1 MDEELVKKKIGKK
14 EVDDAY
20 ARLQKYKAGKAA
32 LETRIVG
39 AEEWWKNNH
48 WQRFNSEFRNAND
61 PQPVSAWLFNSLIN
75 KHADFMDNYPC
86 PAILPRERSDEDT
99 AKILSQVVPVIL
111 DQNNFEQV
119 YNDCSWDKPKTGTAI
134 YGVFWNKEKE
144 NGLGDVDVKC
154 QDIMNIYWEPGIKD
168 IQRSKDVFTTELM
181 DLDELKEA
189 YPELEDKTVG
199 TGELI
204 KSEYIYDENIDTSN
218 KVQVIDWYYKKR
230 IMLATGGVKTVLHY
244 CKFIPGIVLYA
255 SEDDETCTNGWYEH
269 GKYTYQFHMETTACY
284 LLEQ

>member
-1 MDEELVKKKIGKK
+1 
-14 EVDDAY
+14 
-20 ARLQKYKAGKAA
+20 
-32 LETRIVG
+32 
-39 AEEWWKNNH
+39 
-48 WQRFNSEFRNAND
+48 
-61 PQPVSAWLFNSLIN
+61 
-75 KHADFMDNYPC
+75 MDNYPC
-86 PAILPRERSDEDT
+86 PAILPREQSDEDT

-218 KVQVIDWYYKKR
+218 KVQVIDWYYKKEYCLQ
-230 IMLATGGVKTVLHY
+230 LAELRR
-244 CKFIPGIVLYA
+244 C
-255 SEDDETCTNGWYEH
+255 C
-269 GKYTYQFHMETTACY
+269 TTANLFRELCCMHLRMMKHALMDGMSMGNIRLY
-284 LLEQ
+284 LM